1 MVNSLLVAA
10 SVKAIEDIL
19 VANDVPFGIENSK
32 AYKSYMWIWDRSEEK
47 RLALRQATPAIERIV
62 ANEPYV
68 FEKGGDPLFIRVNDQ
83 TRKLAEDS
91 FGEILLERKDLDW
104 RFSISVKS
112 DANVLTT
119 MPVADR
125 ETDKYTKNV
134 SGVVNEIDDFG
145 DRIFGVPCSNEYF
158 DDMNEILLHVDTTD
172 SAAWSAKLTDKNF
185 VYGSLITPMLKAVAA
200 ELPRIFA
207 DHPEA
212 PQKLLDYFYGTI
224 DYYYINPIDPLQV
237 TRIGA
242 VNAHGGLGCIPNND
256 NHFTPVVKFPTKL
269 LEVRFAT
276 GKFGELSKDT
286 IQLCF
291 DGGWAVCLKIG
302 TDFTMESGRIFALS
316 VYLPVTPFGSY
327 RDQVDWEPEF

>member
-1 MVNSLLVAA
+1 MLS
-10 SVKAIEDIL
+10 
-19 VANDVPFGIENSK
+19 
-32 AYKSYMWIWDRSEEK
+32 DRQP
-47 RLALRQATPAIERIV
+47 LRQATPAIERIV
-62 ANEPYV
+62 ANEPYL

-104 RFSISVKS
+104 GFSISVKS

-125 ETDKYTKNV
+125 ETNKYTKNV
-134 SGVVNEIDDFG
+134 PGVVNEIDDFG

-172 SAAWSAKLTDKNF
+172 SAAWSAKLTDKKF